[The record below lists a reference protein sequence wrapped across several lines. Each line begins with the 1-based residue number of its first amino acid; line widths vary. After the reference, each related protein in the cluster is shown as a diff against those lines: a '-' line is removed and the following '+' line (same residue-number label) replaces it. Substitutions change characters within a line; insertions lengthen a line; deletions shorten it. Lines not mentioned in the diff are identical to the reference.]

1 MDTLDRCDLRTLREC
16 DCEPS
21 GKPCHFQPGAFEII
35 RDANNDIAR
44 HGPTALILAAAIV
57 FAISLYAAT
66 KFGTTGI

>member
-1 MDTLDRCDLRTLREC
+1 MRDRREC

-35 RDANNDIAR
+35 RDANCKAATEL
-44 HGPTALILAAAIV
+44 PALIVGIFIF
-57 FAISLYAAT
+57 FAIAFYAAT